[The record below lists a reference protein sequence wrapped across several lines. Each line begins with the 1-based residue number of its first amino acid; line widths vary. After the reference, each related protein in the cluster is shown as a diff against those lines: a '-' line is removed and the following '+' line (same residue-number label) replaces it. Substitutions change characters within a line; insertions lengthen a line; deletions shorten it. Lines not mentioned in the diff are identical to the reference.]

1 MKTLLRM
8 AAFLSFGFCFAGGL
22 WIFCLA
28 AFGHDPTA
36 ALVAALGLFLM
47 GAAFFAGA
55 MLWLFA
61 EKCCARRDEK

>member
-1 MKTLLRM
+1 MQITIMKTLLRM

-36 ALVAALGLFLM
+36 ALVAALGLF
-47 GAAFFAGA
+47 
-55 MLWLFA
+55 
-61 EKCCARRDEK
+61 